1 MTREEKKR
9 KGRREREST
18 AGGISTVAEDTG
30 GAESARGLST
40 MDDGLIVA
48 GKGIREPCPAG
59 DMYTEDAEQ
68 TEGSISWLQATV
80 SSTCWRG
87 AVLLSPRHMT

>member
-40 MDDGLIVA
+40 MDDGVIV
-48 GKGIREPCPAG
+48 GG
-59 DMYTEDAEQ
+59 
-68 TEGSISWLQATV
+68 
-80 SSTCWRG
+80 
-87 AVLLSPRHMT
+87 